1 MNITAKSIGIAMLSS
16 AFALS
21 AAGQALPDS
30 PAPLPAQSQPPG
42 FVTPVAASTPTPT
55 AVQQLLAFKDS
66 DIKFN
71 LRDLMEI
78 LRDRRHEGWVLAA
91 YPDPKTG
98 HPLIGAGF
106 SLDLPERAHPQP
118 DQLNPHAFIEPS
130 SAELWQAAGLDSDR
144 LQSIL
149 DQFDNRAASWS
160 KRTFRRKI
168 NSLAPQI
175 SDDDAN
181 QLLRVAAIQAAI
193 NAKGYCRAFDSL
205 TASQQM
211 ALSQL
216 VYQMGVNLQHFSQ
229 FLDLMNDYSS
239 KVEAAAAV
247 PSHSDLATDPEYW
260 KTVQQSLVQS
270 QWARLYRIRAV
281 AVIAMLDPH
290 YADEP
295 GAAERRVGAMLRP
308 AVVHRRLRHSSAAR
322 QIASNAGPSGVPHS
336 RLRTTRSKAHHR
348 GKQNV

>member
-1 MNITAKSIGIAMLSS
+1 MNITAKSIGSAILASS
-16 AFALS
+16 FALS

-30 PAPLPAQSQPPG
+30 PAPLPAQAQ
-42 FVTPVAASTPTPT
+42 TPDITAPNATPAPT
-55 AVQQLLAFKDS
+55 AVQQLLAFKDT
-66 DIKFN
+66 DIKFD

-118 DQLNPHAFIEPS
+118 DLLNPHSFIEPS
-130 SAELWQAAGLDSDR
+130 SAQLWQAAGLDSDR
-144 LQSIL
+144 LRSIL
-149 DQFDNRAASWS
+149 NQFDNRAATWS
-160 KRTFRRKI
+160 KRTFRKKFS
-168 NSLAPQI
+168 SLAPDI

-181 QLLRVAAIQAAI
+181 QLLRVAAIQSAI
-193 NAKGYCRAFDSL
+193 NARGYCRAFDSL

-216 VYQMGVNLQHFSQ
+216 VYQMGVNLQHFTQ
-229 FLDLMNDYSS
+229 FLDRMNDYSA
-239 KVEAAAAV
+239 KVEAAASA
-247 PSHSDLATDPEYW
+247 PSHNDLSTDPEYW
-260 KTVQQSLVQS
+260 KTVQQSLVES

-295 GAAERRVGAMLRP
+295 GVAERRVGAMLRP
-308 AVVHRRLRHSSAAR
+308 AVVLRRTRHSSAAR
-322 QIASNAGPSGVPHS
+322 QVASNAGPSGVPHS
-336 RLRTTRSKAHHR
+336 HQRTNRSKAHRR

>member
-1 MNITAKSIGIAMLSS
+1 MRPLSVIVKISVCWGVRMNITAKSIGIAMLSS

-247 PSHSDLATDPEYW
+247 PS
-260 KTVQQSLVQS
+260 
-270 QWARLYRIRAV
+270 
-281 AVIAMLDPH
+281 
-290 YADEP
+290 
-295 GAAERRVGAMLRP
+295 
-308 AVVHRRLRHSSAAR
+308 
-322 QIASNAGPSGVPHS
+322 
-336 RLRTTRSKAHHR
+336 
-348 GKQNV
+348 

>member
-1 MNITAKSIGIAMLSS
+1 MNITAKSIGCAILAST
-16 AFALS
+16 FALS
-21 AAGQALPDS
+21 AAGQAMPDS
-30 PAPLPAQSQPPG
+30 PASLPAQSPMPDAIALPLTPAPG
-42 FVTPVAASTPTPT
+42 

-71 LRDLMEI
+71 LRDLMET

-118 DQLNPHAFIEPS
+118 DPLNSHLFIEPS
-130 SAELWQAAGLDSDR
+130 SAQLWQAAGLDSER
-144 LQSIL
+144 LQTIL
-149 DQFDNRAASWS
+149 DQFDNRVAQWS
-160 KRTFRRKI
+160 KRGFRRKI

-175 SDDDAN
+175 TDEDAN

-229 FLDLMNDYSS
+229 FLDRMNDYSA
-239 KVEAAAAV
+239 KVEAAASV
-247 PSHSDLATDPEYW
+247 PSQSGLAADTEYW
-260 KTVQQSLVQS
+260 KTVQQSLVES

-281 AVIAMLDPH
+281 AVIAMLDPN
-290 YADEP
+290 YDVEP
-295 GAAERRVGAMLRP
+295 VAAERRVGAMLRP
-308 AVVHRRLRHSSAAR
+308 AVVHRRARHSSAAR
-322 QIASNAGPSGVPHS
+322 QVASNAAPSGVPHS
-336 RLRTTRSKAHHR
+336 RPRINRSRAHRR

>member
-1 MNITAKSIGIAMLSS
+1 MNIMVKSMGTAFLAS
-16 AFALS
+16 ALTLS

-30 PAPLPAQSQPPG
+30 PASIPAQLQ
-42 FVTPVAASTPTPT
+42 TPNWSASTATP
-55 AVQQLLAFKDS
+55 APSGVQQLLAFKDS
-66 DIKFN
+66 DVKFD
-71 LRDLMEI
+71 LRNLMEI

-130 SAELWQAAGLDSDR
+130 SAELWQSAGLDSDR

-149 DQFDNRAASWS
+149 DQFDNRVASWS
-160 KRTFRRKI
+160 KRGFRKRI

-216 VYQMGVNLQHFSQ
+216 VYQMGVNLQHFTQ
-229 FLDLMNDYSS
+229 FLDLMNYYSA
-239 KVEAAAAV
+239 KVEAAASA
-247 PSHSDLATDPEYW
+247 PSDSDLATDPEYW

-290 YADEP
+290 YTDEP
-295 GAAERRVGAMLRP
+295 GVAERRVSAMLRP
-308 AVVHRRLRHSSAAR
+308 AVVHRRTGRFVASQPVASHGGSASSRPSRPQAR
-322 QIASNAGPSGVPHS
+322 
-336 RLRTTRSKAHHR
+336 R
-348 GKQNV
+348 GKLRRQRKQGV